1 MAIIFEK
8 VPASGQRCL
17 ILESGESLVY
27 PFNISDWEEIRVAV
41 ALSLTNSYQ
50 LNGAIQNETIS
61 DINRYDYIKNLYIGI
76 KSNNEFYPNSQK
88 CSYIGIGSYSEMG
101 PYYSSYGYNINIQ
114 VNTGAYVNITNTFPI
129 IMPSGSANV
138 PSSTYNQDILL
149 PDEFY
154 QSGSGLYFCN
164 LFFLKIKIKDKGRPN
179 QSYYFAIENHDRDIA
194 NDYSLPVYSTQFP
207 SLEQMRKFLS
217 NADFPSFDTGYFTSN
232 LTSSGIPSP
241 IPDAF
246 YISNPF
252 ISNRIR
258 IHGIL
263 IEKYA

>member
-8 VPASGQRCL
+8 VPASGEKCL
-17 ILESGESLVY
+17 ILEHGESLVY

-50 LNGAIQNETIS
+50 SNGAIQNETI
-61 DINRYDYIKNLYIGI
+61 DYINRYDYTKNLYIGI
-76 KSNNEFYPNSQK
+76 KSNNEFYPNPQK
-88 CSYIGIGSYSEMG
+88 CSYIGVGSESEMG
-101 PYYSSYGYNINIQ
+101 PYYSTYNIDIQ
-114 VNTGAYVNITNTFPI
+114 VNSGAYVNITNTVPI

-138 PSSTYNQDILL
+138 PFSTYIQNTLL

-164 LFFLKIKIKDKGRPN
+164 LFFLKIKIKDKGKPN
-179 QSYYFAIENHDRDIA
+179 QSYYFATQNHDRDIV
-194 NDYSLPVYSTQFP
+194 NDNSMPIYSTQFP

-217 NADFPSFDTGYFTSN
+217 NSYFPSFNTGYFTSN

-252 ISNRIR
+252 ILNRIR